1 MIPCR
6 SHKVTCMERFG
17 VEPESIHSTTESVA
31 LMGAQQAAVREVGLP
46 FLQRVDFFP
55 LLGDATDFDRLLKKS
70 VGDRDSTADVC
81 GLGGVLR
88 EYLRD
93 GVQGPKFSGGSR
105 REDGETLLVKD

>member
-1 MIPCR
+1 MVPR
-6 SHKVTCMERFG
+6 RPNEVTGVERFG
-17 VEPESIHSTTESVA
+17 VEPESVHSTTESIT
-31 LMGAQQAAVREVGLP
+31 LMGSEKTAVREVGLP

-105 REDGETLLVKD
+105 REDGEELLVEN